1 LELNMGWD
9 QWKET
14 LARAVHA
21 GKKSGLGDQSMIQQA
36 ETIGDFLARN
46 VAPAAPEQAVLQEL
60 WQAADE
66 NEQRAI
72 ASALVK
78 LVQR

>member
-1 LELNMGWD
+1 MDLNMGWD
-9 QWKET
+9 QWKQT
-14 LARAVHA
+14 LSKAVHA
-21 GKKSGLGDQSMIQQA
+21 GEKAGLGHESIANQA
-36 ETIGDFLARN
+36 ETIGDFLAGN

-60 WQAADE
+60 WRAADE
-66 NEQRAI
+66 SEQKAI